1 MFTAHPL
8 ISEQHMNIVLA
19 DTEEF
24 RRSRKRAPKS
34 APGSAAAPVVEA
46 DEKRSLGL
54 LIIRGANIIS
64 CSVEGP
70 PPADPASRLG
80 GAVPGPAGGVPP
92 VMAAGPGISR
102 PVGRGAGGLQGPAV
116 GVGGPGFGF
125 PPAGGPRKTI
135 LRILF
140 GHVANSIYSWFWRTS
155 WIWWQRRTS

>member
-1 MFTAHPL
+1 
-8 ISEQHMNIVLA
+8 MNIVLA

-24 RRSRKRAPKS
+24 RRSRKRQNNS

-54 LIIRGANIIS
+54 LIIRGTNIIS

-70 PPADPASRLG
+70 PPADPAARLG
-80 GAVPGPAGGVPP
+80 GAASGPAAP
-92 VMAAGPGISR
+92 VMAAGPGITR

-125 PPAGGPRKTI
+125 PPSGGPRKHLCRHNNLITC
-135 LRILF
+135 
-140 GHVANSIYSWFWRTS
+140 
-155 WIWWQRRTS
+155 